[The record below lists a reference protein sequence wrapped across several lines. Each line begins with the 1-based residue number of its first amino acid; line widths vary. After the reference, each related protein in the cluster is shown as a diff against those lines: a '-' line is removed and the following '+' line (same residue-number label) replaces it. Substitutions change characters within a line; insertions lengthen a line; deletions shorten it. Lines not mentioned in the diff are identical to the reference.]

1 MIELVSEREQLGS
14 LVLSHPR
21 QTAKMGRKKNQ
32 TAHPKTKTDVSLLAG
47 AATYEVGMPRVRP
60 HLSELP
66 THPEGR
72 LRGVRSLRRVTG
84 HLSCLWQPHSARP
97 ALWRAAPLPRLDLP
111 LRPPMARRLQPPAA
125 VKAGPHDQQRHYSA
139 HVSFR

>member
-1 MIELVSEREQLGS
+1 MFELVSEREQLGS
-14 LVLSHPR
+14 LVLSHAR
-21 QTAKMGRKKNQ
+21 QTTTMGRKKNQ

-60 HLSELP
+60 HLSELS

-72 LRGVRSLRRVTG
+72 LRGVRSLGRVTG

-111 LRPPMARRLQPPAA
+111 LLPPMVRRLQPPAA
-125 VKAGPHDQQRHYSA
+125 FKAGPHNQQCQCTA
-139 HVSFR
+139 HASFR